1 MTVGISENGILEKL
15 FDQSESFKFNPTNE
29 RMDWNELKWIFKN
42 IDIDEY

>member
-29 RMDWNELKWIFKN
+29 RMD
-42 IDIDEY
+42 